1 MRLFSIRRLL
11 WAGPLVTLLAVLKNL
26 LFYAVTK
33 AFGQQYIMPLVGSSS
48 NLGPMPILMPVVV
61 TLVPGLLATI
71 FFGLLIRFSRSP
83 VIVFLSVCV
92 AALIL
97 SFGGPFYLPAATLAT
112 KLLLCSMNLIA
123 GVIITVGIL
132 VLSLEKTRTPR

>member
-1 MRLFSIRRLL
+1 MRPFSIRRLL
-11 WAGPLVTLLAVLKNL
+11 WAGPLVTLLAILINL

-33 AFGQQYIMPLVGSSS
+33 AFGEQFIMPLDGSTS

-83 VIVFLSVCV
+83 VIVFLPVCV

-112 KLLLCSMNLIA
+112 KIILTVMNVFA
-123 GVIITVGIL
+123 GVIITGGIL
-132 VLSLEKTRTPR
+132 LMSHNTTIVP